1 MQTSTGKE
9 FKLKEFL
16 TTRDRNALTRVFFE
30 SAKIDPVSQAMSEI
44 KASSML
50 DVQYKLIELAVT
62 EYDGSADNIL
72 NRLLDNSDSTD
83 YDEITVAISET
94 YPSLSKKAVL
104 PTSGAAISDSAG
116 QS

>member
-16 TTRDRNALTRVFFE
+16 TTRDRNSLTNVFLK
-30 SAKIDPVSQAMSEI
+30 SATIDPISQAVSEI
-44 KASSML
+44 SASSML
-50 DVQYKLIELAVT
+50 DAQYKLIELSVT
-62 EYDGSADNIL
+62 EYDGSADKVL
-72 NRLLDNSDSTD
+72 DRLLDNQDPTD
-83 YDEITVAISET
+83 YDEILVAINAAF
-94 YPSLSKKAVL
+94 PHLSKKAEL